1 MENHHFLQWSVIR
14 STLQILDSIVASIPA
29 CHAGD
34 PGSIPG
40 RGVLIFVLKHHLL
53 LAFCTGTLPL
63 EAIPLGRDRYRFFFQ
78 KSSDTKRHWP
88 LKARVL
94 CAPTSL
100 DDMST
105 AHS

>member
-1 MENHHFLQWSVIR
+1 MTELRPPPKKIS
-14 STLQILDSIVASIPA
+14 ILEATPKFTESYKMSREYCKTPSPTCIL
-29 CHAGD
+29 HG
-34 PGSIPG
+34 
-40 RGVLIFVLKHHLL
+40 
-53 LAFCTGTLPL
+53 L

-88 LKARVL
+88 LKAREL